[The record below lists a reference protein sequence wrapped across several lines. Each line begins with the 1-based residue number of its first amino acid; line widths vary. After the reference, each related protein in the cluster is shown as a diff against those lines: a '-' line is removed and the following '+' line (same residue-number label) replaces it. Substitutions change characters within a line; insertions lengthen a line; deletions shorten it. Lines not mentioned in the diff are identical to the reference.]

1 MDLQDQIK
9 RLFPDHVSDDSES
22 EQHDTTDI
30 WMQDEPILCKYEKRK
45 GKPITI
51 LEGYTGAT
59 EDFKILAKELKTTL
73 NVGGS
78 FKDDKIIIQGDFRD
92 KIMQI
97 LKEKGFNVKRV
108 GG

>member
-1 MDLQDQIK
+1 MDLKDQLK
-9 RLFPDHVSDDSES
+9 GLFPEHKETAEPVIEKSSIWLQDD
-22 EQHDTTDI
+22 
-30 WMQDEPILCKYEKRK
+30 PIICKYEKRK

-59 EDFKILAKELKTTL
+59 SDFKMLAKEIKQKLS
-73 NVGGS
+73 VVGS

-92 KIMQI
+92 RIMTM